1 VCEHHTDEAELRRG
15 KVSVV
20 LRLLLVEDHA
30 AFRSALA
37 LMLNRQPGLEV
48 AAQCGS
54 LAECHGLGGFADI
67 DVALLDLG
75 LPDGDGAELIGELHQ
90 ANPHVKVLVLTG
102 SVEPN
107 LPERILKV
115 GADGLLDKSRPF
127 AEIAAEVRR
136 LGEGDI

>member
-1 VCEHHTDEAELRRG
+1 
-15 KVSVV
+15 V
-20 LRLLLVEDHA
+20 LRILLVEDHA

-37 LMLNRQPGLEV
+37 RLLNRQPDLEV
-48 AAQCGS
+48 TSQCGS
-54 LAECHGLGGFADI
+54 LAECRSLGGFADI

-90 ANPHVKVLVLTG
+90 ANPHVKVLILTG

-107 LPERILKV
+107 LLEQILKV
-115 GADGLLDKSRPF
+115 GADGLLDKTTPF

-136 LGEGDI
+136 LVEGDI